1 MKKLLSVLLILS
13 FLLQCVAAVS
23 ESQTIPAGQFPEA
36 GFSGMGDPA
45 LVRYTEDVIYESLVS
60 ELNSEDYF
68 VENVSAVYISKEY
81 LEELEYNSLENIYF
95 GYSLSD
101 ILDCFQGTKYVFTL
115 GDNGQTVVKEFEEY
129 TGNPLEQVIKN
140 VAIGTGVILICV
152 TVSIVSAGAG
162 APAISMIFA
171 ASAKTGTIMAL
182 SNGLLGGVSAGIVR
196 GIQTGSIEEALE
208 AAAITGSEQFM
219 WGAFSGSIGGGI
231 SQTIALKGA
240 TMSGLTMNEA
250 AMIQK
255 ESGYPI
261 GVIKKFK
268 NMDQYKKCKEL
279 GLECVIVDGK
289 SALIQRI
296 DLDDYVDAS
305 GFTNRMRIEEG
316 LSPIDPK
323 TGTVYDL
330 HHLSQEKDGI
340 LVILSQY
347 DHRQGENYKLWHDL
361 GESDV
366 HKNNAVWVKQKR
378 SFWNSYLSLVA

>member
-23 ESQTIPAGQFPEA
+23 ESQTIPAGQFPET

-45 LVRYTEDVIYESLVS
+45 LVRYTEDAIYESLVS

-115 GDNGQTVVKEFEEY
+115 GENGKTVVKEFEEY
-129 TGNPLEQVIKN
+129 TGNPFEQVIKN
-140 VAIGTGVILICV
+140 VAIGAGVILICV
-152 TVSIVSAGAG
+152 TVSVVSAGAG

-171 ASAKTGTIMAL
+171 ASAKTGTVMAL

-208 AAAITGSEQFM
+208 AAAITGGEQFM

-255 ESGYPI
+255 ESGYP
-261 GVIKKFK
+261 VELIKQFR
-268 NMDQYKKCKEL
+268 NYKEYLVYKDA
-279 GLECVIVDGK
+279 GLTKQMVAGK
-289 SALIQRI
+289 MALIQHI
-296 DLDDYVDAS
+296 DLSLIDENGYTNLQRMKKGLAAIDAD
-305 GFTNRMRIEEG
+305 GNPFE
-316 LSPIDPK
+316 
-323 TGTVYDL
+323 L
-330 HHLSQEKDGI
+330 HHIGQKSKATLAMLTKKQHDSKGLHFRQMTEINRAQFNEEKKEFWRSMAQV
-340 LVILSQY
+340 L
-347 DHRQGENYKLWHDL
+347 
-361 GESDV
+361 ESI
-366 HKNNAVWVKQKR
+366 
-378 SFWNSYLSLVA
+378 

>member
-1 MKKLLSVLLILS
+1 MKRFLSILLILS
-13 FLLQCVAAVS
+13 FLIQCVAAVS

-36 GFSGMGDPA
+36 GFSGMDDPA
-45 LVRYTEDVIYESLVS
+45 LVRYTEDTIYESLVS

-81 LEELEYNSLENIYF
+81 LVELEYNSLENIYF

-129 TGNPLEQVIKN
+129 TGNPFGQVIKN
-140 VAIGTGVILICV
+140 VAIGAGVILICV
-152 TVSIVSAGAG
+152 TVSVVSAGA
-162 APAISMIFA
+162 PAVSMIFA

-196 GIQTGSIEEALE
+196 GIQTGSFEEALE

-250 AMIQK
+250 AIIQK
-255 ESGYPI
+255 ESGYP
-261 GVIKKFK
+261 VELIKQFR
-268 NMDQYKKCKEL
+268 NYEEYLVYKDA
-279 GLECVIVDGK
+279 GLTKQMVAGK
-289 SALIQRI
+289 MALIQHI
-296 DLDDYVDAS
+296 D
-305 GFTNRMRIEEG
+305 
-316 LSPIDPK
+316 
-323 TGTVYDL
+323 
-330 HHLSQEKDGI
+330 
-340 LVILSQY
+340 
-347 DHRQGENYKLWHDL
+347 
-361 GESDV
+361 
-366 HKNNAVWVKQKR
+366 
-378 SFWNSYLSLVA
+378 LSLVDENGYTNLQRMKKGLAAIDADGNPFELHHIGQKSKATLAMLTKKQHDSKGLHFQQMTKINRIQFNKEKKEFWRSMAKVLESI